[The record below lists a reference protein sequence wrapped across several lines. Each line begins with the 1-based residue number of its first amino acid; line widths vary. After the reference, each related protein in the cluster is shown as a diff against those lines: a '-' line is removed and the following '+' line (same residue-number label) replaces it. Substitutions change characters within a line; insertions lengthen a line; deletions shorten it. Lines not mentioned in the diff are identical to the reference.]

1 MLAGQLADSG
11 DYNAALAELQA
22 MSRRSPED
30 FDLLFMQAQLA
41 YKAGQ
46 LQQARTLLQQYLDV
60 QNQRQRAT
68 VPGATDAGA
77 AAADAHVL
85 LSRIAEDQGRYDE
98 AINELGRIEDPTL
111 RYSVRMRVRAAR
123 CEGRVDDA
131 LSMIDAAGPQDEEE
145 RTQGVLTKA
154 QILRRRPRRSG
165 GGGAGGRRP
174 RSARYG
180 GNQVRAGHAV
190 RAPGPRG
197 RPGAPAAPGHRAGPG
212 PCPRLQRAGLHAGR
226 PQPAAARGAGP
237 DHAGAGAGAQRS
249 VHPGQHGLGQVP
261 HGRPGRRGRIPAPRL
276 QHASRGRHRRP
287 PGRSAVE
294 PGQARPGGGAA
305 ARRQAQGPD
314 QPRPA
319 RHDQA
324 AGVAL

>member
-1 MLAGQLADSG
+1 
-11 DYNAALAELQA
+11 

-46 LQQARTLLQQYLDV
+46 LHQARTLLQQYLDV
-60 QNQRQRAT
+60 QNQRQRPRCPAPPT
-68 VPGATDAGA
+68 PARRRPMRTCCCRASPRTRAAMTRRSTNSVASGSHAALLRAHAPG
-77 AAADAHVL
+77 
-85 LSRIAEDQGRYDE
+85 
-98 AINELGRIEDPTL
+98 
-111 RYSVRMRVRAAR
+111 RAAR
-123 CEGRVDDA
+123 QGR
-131 LSMIDAAGPQDEEE
+131 P
-145 RTQGVLTKA
+145 R
-154 QILRRRPRRSG
+154 RRRPVHDRR
-165 GGGAGGRRP
+165 RRP
-174 RSARYG
+174 
-180 GNQVRAGHAV
+180 AG
-190 RAPGPRG
+190 RG
-197 RPGAPAAPGHRAGPG
+197 RAHPGRADQGADPARRRRVGQAVAVLEAADRDLPDTVEIKYELAMLYERQDRVADLERLLRQVIALDG